1 MRYAVLDELRTR
13 DGVPEALV
21 EGPEVALRIEDGVD
35 RFELL
40 ESGPDELGRQTLTPS
55 IDTGDDPA
63 DTGANR
69 VGQDTN
75 GRSHPLGVV
84 HPQMPCGVEEVSPVQ
99 LGVGAVLLDD
109 EDVDTQA
116 KEVMQLRRC
125 QQRPDDGKDLGATAG
140 LGWLEVA
147 HGVMLLGWPAG
158 VGVGSGHG
166 SSPRCKSH

>member
-1 MRYAVLDELRTR
+1 MGYAVLDELRTG

-40 ESGPDELGRQTLTPS
+40 ESGPDELGRPTLTPS

-75 GRSHPLGVV
+75 GRGNPLGVV
-84 HPQMPCGVEEVSPVQ
+84 HPQMPGGVEEVSPVQ
-99 LGVGAVLLDD
+99 LVVGAMLLDD

-116 KEVMQLRRC
+116 KEVVQLRRC
-125 QQRPDDGKDLGATAG
+125 QQWPDD
-140 LGWLEVA
+140 
-147 HGVMLLGWPAG
+147 
-158 VGVGSGHG
+158 
-166 SSPRCKSH
+166 